1 MGCLS
6 SFLSDRFHAGRG
18 RCSHSNRLVGLGLI
32 LTQEAV
38 VRGELSDHSHKSGA
52 KFVHTEQALAHSSW
66 FCACHLEYREAG
78 QALMD
83 LSTEDDGLPEV

>member
-1 MGCLS
+1 M
-6 SFLSDRFHAGRG
+6 SDRFHARRG
-18 RCSHSNRLVGLGLI
+18 RCSHSNELVGLGVI

-38 VRGELSDHSHKSGA
+38 VRGELSGHSHHKSGV
-52 KFVHTEQALAHSSW
+52 KVVHTEQALAHSSW

-83 LSTEDDGLPEV
+83 LNTEDDGLPEV